1 MLDKIDSQN
10 CAVVGV
16 GTDIVDVSRISN
28 MIEKYGDSFLKK
40 TFTDSEINYCSAFSD
55 SQLHFAARFAAKEAM
70 AKALGTG
77 FRRELSLKGLSL
89 ENDSLGM
96 PLAVLDSA
104 AKAALAKIGGK
115 KMSVSIS
122 HLKEY
127 AIAFAPWPRADNF
140 IK

>member
-77 FRRELSLKGLSL
+77 FRGELSLKGLSL

-96 PLAVLDSA
+96 PLAVLDSV

-127 AIAFAPWPRADNF
+127 AIAFAVASR
-140 IK
+140 

>member
-1 MLDKIDSQN
+1 MPDKIDSQN

-28 MIEKYGDSFLKK
+28 MIDKYGDSFLKK

-77 FRRELSLKGLSL
+77 FRGELSLKGLSL

-127 AIAFAPWPRADNF
+127 AIAFAVASR
-140 IK
+140 

>member
-70 AKALGTG
+70 AK
-77 FRRELSLKGLSL
+77 RSDGLSR
-89 ENDSLGM
+89 G
-96 PLAVLDSA
+96 
-104 AKAALAKIGGK
+104 ALA
-115 KMSVSIS
+115 
-122 HLKEY
+122 
-127 AIAFAPWPRADNF
+127 
-140 IK
+140 